1 MFCRAVGAALRRGE
15 ISTITDAQLRRVLTA
30 VVKAYAA
37 KTEDAEREIAPFL
50 EGAVTPTEAVV
61 AACAMIRAVDLNL
74 FDVAM
79 WFRRPVVGA

>member
-1 MFCRAVGAALRRGE
+1 MFSRAVETALRRGE

-37 KTEDAEREIAPFL
+37 KMEDAEREIAPFL
-50 EGAVTPTEAVV
+50 DGAVTATEVVV

-79 WFRRPVVGA
+79 WFRRPVAEA